1 MEKAF
6 NMGIGMVAIVR
17 AEDVDRAL
25 AVLTARHVPA
35 WVLGDVEPAGDVD
48 GRAVLSGDHPRF

>member
-1 MEKAF
+1 
-6 NMGIGMVAIVR
+6 MVAIVS

-35 WVLGDVEPAGDVD
+35 WILGDVQPADNPD
-48 GRAVLSGDHPRF
+48 GPRAVLSGDHPRV